1 MENKKNM
8 MLDLFLVIL
17 RDNTKVYRRELCFLL
32 DLDAKPVTK
41 NTTETKE
48 TGLEPGL
55 FERQQKVTLK
65 PSACVFNMN
74 KLLAN
79 VNDLA

>member
-1 MENKKNM
+1 

-17 RDNTKVYRRELCFLL
+17 RDDTKVYRRQLSFLL
-32 DLDAKPVTK
+32 VLDAKPVTQ
-41 NTTETKE
+41 NTTATKE

-55 FERQQKVTLK
+55 FTRQQKVTVK
-65 PSACVFNMN
+65 PSACVINMN